1 MLCLSFCHL
10 SHIVF
15 SPYLAS
21 ALDLSLY
28 QFPYFLPSLTTFNT
42 HFSHLHFLLISS
54 QSISIPFYLSSLSLA
69 PHYHFFL
76 YISLPPSRSIPQFL
90 LLSVY
95 LPFLSHYIPHLLL
108 WILIFPRWLLVV
120 ISNSLSTSLF
130 WPFLSFLSYSTLFLP
145 SICIFCSRSLSV
157 ILNLSC
163 LL

>member
-69 PHYHFFL
+69 PHYHFFPQYFSPSL
-76 YISLPPSRSIPQFL
+76 SFNPPISLAF
-90 LLSVY
+90 
-95 LPFLSHYIPHLLL
+95 
-108 WILIFPRWLLVV
+108 
-120 ISNSLSTSLF
+120 SLSPFPLSLH
-130 WPFLSFLSYSTLFLP
+130 STLAPLNLNLP
-145 SICIFCSRSLSV
+145 SLALGCYL
-157 ILNLSC
+157 
-163 LL
+163 